1 MKTGFRAALVYAVLL
16 TAAAVSAQ
24 TPVDRELFTLVS
36 ADQCTNDCDSDMFKK
51 VWRRYEDATGMRTAL
66 DTASVSPQP
75 QGGFFVILYTG
86 QAGRHFDGS
95 KVLRPYFNCQGQYQD
110 FTSFPS
116 SLHDF
121 GPNSVAGRIERDY
134 CPNPQTRLPQKHKGG
149 ESSLELKP
157 TINSANPKPARTSD
171 EEFLKQVQ
179 AKVQAIKT
187 RKAQDP
193 ATNSEQCISLVR
205 VASLADAYV
214 RQCGQRP
221 GISQAAMD
229 HYSRSNCA
237 RITTAE
243 EINITRKQVE
253 FDSVSD
259 FNREGAE
266 AYCREAAEFYGDKAE
281 IFGLR

>member
-1 MKTGFRAALVYAVLL
+1 MKSGIKAAMLCAALFAAAIARGRAA
-16 TAAAVSAQ
+16 
-24 TPVDRELFTLVS
+24 DGELFALVS
-36 ADQCTNDCDSDMFKK
+36 SDQCKENCDNDMFKQ
-51 VWRRYEDATGMRTAL
+51 VWRRYEDATGIRTAL
-66 DTASVSPQP
+66 DTASVSLQP

-86 QAGRHFDGS
+86 QAGHLFDGS

-121 GPNSVAGRIERDY
+121 GPNSVAGRIESDY
-134 CPNPQTRLPQKHKGG
+134 CPKSQARLPKKQKDGATA
-149 ESSLELKP
+149 LELAP
-157 TINSANPKPARTSD
+157 TIKPAHPKPARTSD
-171 EEFLKQVQ
+171 EEFSKQVQ

-187 RKAQDP
+187 RKAQEP

-205 VASLADAYV
+205 VAALADAYV

-221 GISQAAMD
+221 GVSQAAMD

-237 RITTAE
+237 RISAAD
-243 EINITRKQVE
+243 EINVTRKQVE

-259 FNREGAE
+259 FNRDGAQ
-266 AYCREAAEFYGDKAE
+266 AYCREAGEFYADKTDL
-281 IFGLR
+281 FGIK